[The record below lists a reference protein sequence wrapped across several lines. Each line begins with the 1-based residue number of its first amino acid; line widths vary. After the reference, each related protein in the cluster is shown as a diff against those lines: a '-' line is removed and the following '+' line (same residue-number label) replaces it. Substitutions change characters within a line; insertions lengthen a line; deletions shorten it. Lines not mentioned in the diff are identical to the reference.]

1 MLSDSMRTLSGH
13 LDTHEILAA
22 KVSLLVPVA
31 ASPVISGWLGKSK
44 LLNFK

>member
-31 ASPVISGWLGKSK
+31 GDIWMVRKIQTIE
-44 LLNFK
+44 F